1 MKTNKK
7 QKKGRKH
14 VEQHIFGVFFMGKF
28 EIKCL
33 KKALREIILPDYLFF

>member
-14 VEQHIFGVFFMGKF
+14 VEQHIFGAFFEGKF
-28 EIKCL
+28 VIF
-33 KKALREIILPDYLFF
+33 D